1 MTIEEHKEVQGVR
14 RHRTSSLEAEES
26 LKSLYTY
33 PEWRTKPAA
42 VAILWWFIFATI
54 GE

>member
-14 RHRTSSLEAEES
+14 RHRTS
-26 LKSLYTY
+26 LYTY

-42 VAILWWFIFATI
+42 IAILWWFIFATI